1 MDGSREGRSVRATAR
16 DRAARRVART
26 VGLGLRLT
34 GAGGGTAL
42 PGTVLDRL
50 SPGYLER
57 RVRGFA
63 DGVVVVSG
71 TNGKTTTASM
81 LRSILRSTGIET
93 AGNESGSNLR
103 RGILSALI
111 ETPLSARLAVFEVDE
126 AALPALTPELR
137 PKVLV
142 LTNVFRDQLDRY
154 GETETIAAHLSAAMR
169 ALPPEGQVVANADDP
184 MLWHR
189 AREHDGAGFGVEPI
203 PGAATSAADAEP
215 ETCPRCGAQLEYT
228 GRTLAHLGRARLPVL
243 LLGVGSSRVRGADPG
258 IAGPRRPHSGDPG
271 QKIDL
276 ALGGV
281 HNAYNAAAAVAAAE
295 ALGIPIAT
303 SARALSAFRPR
314 FGRSEEFSFAGHRAW
329 LLLMKNPAGAGVV
342 IREVVE
348 DPRIGAT
355 VVAVSDQVADG
366 RDISWIWDADFER
379 LGEARLPVVPSGR
392 RAADVAVRM
401 RYAGARAVTA
411 EPDPRAALR
420 AAARAAGDGRGV
432 AVLATYTA
440 MLDVRRALTH
450 SRRDRLEDA
459 P

>member
-1 MDGSREGRSVRATAR
+1 
-16 DRAARRVART
+16 
-26 VGLGLRLT
+26 
-34 GAGGGTAL
+34 
-42 PGTVLDRL
+42 
-50 SPGYLER
+50 
-57 RVRGFA
+57 
-63 DGVVVVSG
+63 
-71 TNGKTTTASM
+71 M
-81 LRSILRSTGIET
+81 LRSIVRSAGVET

-111 ETPLSARLAVFEVDE
+111 ETPPSARLAVFEVDE

-154 GETETIAAHLSAAMR
+154 GETETIAAHLAASMK
-169 ALPPEGQVVANADDP
+169 ALPPGAQVVANADDP

-189 AREHDGAGFGVEPI
+189 AREHDGVGFGVEPI
-203 PGAATSAADAEP
+203 PGADASAADAEP
-215 ETCPRCGAQLEYT
+215 ETCPRCGARLEYT
-228 GRTLAHLGRARLPVL
+228 GRTIAHLGRARCPSCSWASVPPEFEARILES
-243 LLGVGSSRVRGADPG
+243 LGL
-258 IAGPRRPHSGDPG
+258 AGLSLEIRG
-271 QKIDL
+271 QKVDL

-281 HNAYNAAAAVAAAE
+281 HNAYNAAAAVAAAD
-295 ALGIPIAT
+295 ALGIPVGT

-314 FGRSEEFSFAGHRAW
+314 FGRSEEFSYGGHPGW

-342 IREVVE
+342 IREVAE
-348 DPRIGAT
+348 DPRVGAV

-379 LGEARLPVVPSGR
+379 LGQARLPVVPAGR
-392 RAADVAVRM
+392 RAADVAVRL
-401 RYAGARAVTA
+401 RYAGAESTAA

-420 AAARAAGDGRGV
+420 AAGRAAGDGRGV

-450 SRRDRLEDA
+450 SRRDRLEDS